1 MKSSLLQAQSSQRQN
16 SFALIFVPYKLPIPL
31 EDVCLPAL
39 HLDLGIFP
47 WLYEAMLAD
56 ARQLDYWLATE
67 VGSAGIYVSTS
78 KQLSEAAKLGSTL
91 AEKKTKPR

>member
-67 VGSAGIYVSTS
+67 VGSDVSPTYHWVTANGSQFAGHKI
-78 KQLSEAAKLGSTL
+78 G
-91 AEKKTKPR
+91 P

>member
-1 MKSSLLQAQSSQRQN
+1 M
-16 SFALIFVPYKLPIPL
+16 LPIPL

-56 ARQLDYWLATE
+56 AKQLDCQLAAK
-67 VGSAGIYVSTS
+67 VGCAGILVSDS
-78 KQLSEAAKLGSTL
+78 EQFSEAAKLGSTL
-91 AEKKTKPR
+91 AEKKQNQVELEQQVSLIEQQVKHCYYLFT